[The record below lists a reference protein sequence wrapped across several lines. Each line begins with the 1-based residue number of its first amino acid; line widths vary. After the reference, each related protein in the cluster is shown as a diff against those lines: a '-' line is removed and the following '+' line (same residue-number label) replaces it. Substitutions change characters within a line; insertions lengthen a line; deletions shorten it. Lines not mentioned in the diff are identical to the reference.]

1 MIFGLD
7 EIQQEVPR
15 HITIGGTPQG
25 IMYSRH
31 LDLLIAAY
39 SKPRRPTSAL
49 DTQSAYAQPTR
60 ELVSSLKL
68 VHPDQ

>member
-15 HITIGGTPQG
+15 HVTIGGTPQG

-39 SKPRRPTSAL
+39 SKPTRPSSAL
-49 DTQSAYAQPTR
+49 SAQRAYARAAR
-60 ELVSSLKL
+60 EFVSSLKL